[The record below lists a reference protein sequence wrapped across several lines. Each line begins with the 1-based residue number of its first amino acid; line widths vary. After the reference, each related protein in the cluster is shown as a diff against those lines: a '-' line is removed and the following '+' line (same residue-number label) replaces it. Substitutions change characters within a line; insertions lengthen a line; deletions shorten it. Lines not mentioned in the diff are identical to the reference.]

1 MNKELKKLIHPSFLI
16 CIVILFG
23 AGLSLQAVV
32 QQLGVSLTKEAI
44 PLLNPLEKFDE
55 SKLAPFA
62 VREKSRITNH
72 DVLEQLGTEEYLQ
85 WLMEDTEA
93 GVNSPV
99 RYCQLFI
106 TYYTGNPDAVPH
118 VPEECYTGAGSK
130 PLGYY
135 SMNLALRQDGA
146 PYAEKIDGIE
156 QIPDTLEIRQI
167 GFSSSGGSLL
177 SMSQKFS
184 VLYFFKTNGKYA
196 ANRTDTREILSTN
209 FFSKYSYFCK
219 VEWKFF
225 GSSYGNMIYPTRDEL
240 VAASERLMRI
250 VLPVL
255 EEDHWPDWEKINQ
268 KDEN

>member
-1 MNKELKKLIHPSFLI
+1 MNEQIKKLMHPSFLI
-16 CIVILFG
+16 CIAVLFT

-32 QQLGVSLTKEAI
+32 QKLGVSLTKEAI
-44 PLLNPLEKFDE
+44 PLQNPFEELDE
-55 SKLAPFA
+55 SKLEPFA
-62 VREKSRITNH
+62 VRQKSRITN
-72 DVLEQLGTEEYLQ
+72 DDILEQLGTEEYLQ

-93 GVNSPV
+93 GSNSPV
-99 RYCQLFI
+99 KYCQLFI

-135 SMNLALRQDGA
+135 SMHLKLRKEGA
-146 PYAEKIDGIE
+146 PYTERLEGMEI
-156 QIPDTLEIRQI
+156 IPDEMDIRQI
-167 GFSSSGGSLL
+167 GFSSSSSGLL
-177 SMSQKFS
+177 SMGQKFS

-196 ANRTDTREILSTN
+196 ANRTETREILSTN

-225 GSSYGNMIYPTRDEL
+225 GSSYGNMIYPTNDEL

-268 KDEN
+268 KDGN